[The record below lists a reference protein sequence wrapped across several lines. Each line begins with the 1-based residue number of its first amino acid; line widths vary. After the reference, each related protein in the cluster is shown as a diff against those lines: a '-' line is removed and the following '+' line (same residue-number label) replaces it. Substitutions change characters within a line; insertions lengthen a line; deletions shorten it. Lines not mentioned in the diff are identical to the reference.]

1 MNYRRLYQK
10 HYGIVIPALFDIHH
24 IDRNRANND
33 IKNLL
38 LLPKKTHQILHFCG
52 GIIEQVIMSG
62 KTPFSLNNPQVLGF
76 MVGHIKSYADI
87 FEDLYFWSSV
97 KMFED
102 MQFGGFGEY
111 SYNRF
116 R

>member
-10 HYGIVIPALFDIHH
+10 HYGIIIPASFDIHH
-24 IDRNRANND
+24 IDRNRENND

-38 LLPKKTHQILHFCG
+38 LLPAKTHHILHFCG
-52 GIIEQVIMSG
+52 GIIEQAIISG
-62 KTPFSLNNPQVLGF
+62 KTPFSLKNPNELGF
-76 MVGHIKSYADI
+76 MVGYIRAYADI
-87 FEDLYFWSSV
+87 FEDLYFWSST

-102 MQFGGFGEY
+102 MRLGGFGEY
-111 SYNRF
+111 SYDCF